1 MKLALYF
8 LILQLMIIL
17 PAYASTEAQDKQE
30 YKHCTFLIKTEG
42 VRYFIDDIVKELSV
56 RSNLSFV
63 NTYAPV
69 KRCIQMMVDGD
80 VDFILYLLKN
90 DSPKNTWTT
99 FSFLKSI

>member
-42 VRYFIDDIVKELSV
+42 VRYFIDDIVK
-56 RSNLSFV
+56 
-63 NTYAPV
+63 
-69 KRCIQMMVDGD
+69 
-80 VDFILYLLKN
+80 
-90 DSPKNTWTT
+90 
-99 FSFLKSI
+99 